1 MAGVKEIK
9 DRISSVQET
18 QKITNAMYLISSTK
32 LRKARREL
40 DETQPYYDA
49 LRALVARLERH
60 LPDIPS
66 HYFEKP
72 EDADPNRTA
81 AFIVFTGDKGL
92 AGAYNHNVLKLAD
105 DEIAKHKNFRLF
117 VIGELGRQYFLSR
130 GIQIDEHFAYTAQ
143 DPTLHRSRRIM
154 AHMMHLYDEGEIGEV
169 NLIYTEMV
177 NSLSVQPVM
186 QRVLPLVRSTPHV
199 EIPIDV
205 RQESFRFYPDTEA
218 VIDAIVPN
226 ILNGYIYSAL
236 VEAFCSEQNAR
247 MLAMQSANRNAGEL
261 LRDLNIRYN
270 RSRQAAITQE
280 ITEVC
285 SGARALM

>member
-1 MAGVKEIK
+1 MAGVKEIR
-9 DRISSVQET
+9 DRINSVQET

-40 DETQPYYDA
+40 DETQPYYEA
-49 LRALVARLERH
+49 LRALIARLERH

-72 EDADPNRTA
+72 EDADPDRTA
-81 AFIVFTGDKGL
+81 AFIVITGDKGL
-92 AGAYNHNVLKLAD
+92 AGAYNHNVLKLAEE
-105 DEIAKHKNFRLF
+105 EIGKHRNFRLF
-117 VIGELGRQYFLSR
+117 VIGELGRQYFLTH
-130 GIQIDEHFAYTAQ
+130 GIKIDEHFAYTAQ
-143 DPTLHRSRRIM
+143 DPSLHRSRRIM
-154 AHMMHLYDEGEIGEV
+154 AHMMNLFDRGEIGEV
-169 NLIYTEMV
+169 NLIYTEMK

-186 QRVLPLVRSTPHV
+186 QLLLPLERSVPHG

-205 RQESFRFYPDTEA
+205 RQETFRFYPNAET

-247 MLAMQSANRNAGEL
+247 MMAMQSANRNAGEL
-261 LRDLNIRYN
+261 LKDLNVRYN